1 MRLLGIELL
10 RLRAARRFAAR
21 QAPRARAADAVPP
34 LPVRGWI
41 ESRIVVLGVAAG
53 LFVTIFVLR
62 QTSGNVADTIT
73 LLYLIPISLVALELG
88 LTAGMASAAFAL
100 GLVGVWAL
108 TTHAGLGAVGVFT
121 RCVAYLAVGSVA
133 GRFSDRMRNIQR
145 RQSLLLESGLALAN
159 LTRAE
164 DLPATLAQRA
174 RTLLGSR
181 GARVE
186 LIDRTPVESGV
197 IDEPSEHVPIE
208 TRGVLYGTLAVG
220 AARTISPEDR
230 TTLGLLALQAAVAA
244 ESQRL
249 FQNARERA
257 VLRMELHD
265 ARSHLAERGHQLRE
279 LITSQEAERHHV
291 ADELHEQ
298 AAQTL
303 AGVLLGLRALERELD
318 SDLAAPKLDTLRSNV
333 DSTLRTLRSLAV
345 SLRPPALQLGLQAA
359 LEALAAEARD
369 RGFTEM
375 TVALEGIED
384 LSAEAQTIVY
394 RVVEEALDAVGGAG
408 SVVVRAEPAERE
420 LVIVLDGGARPIAR
434 ERLAV
439 LSARLELVRGTLSA
453 TANGLHAVIRL

>member
-1 MRLLGIELL
+1 MRLPGTKLL

-21 QAPRARAADAVPP
+21 QAPRARAADVDSP

-53 LFVTIFVLR
+53 LFATIFLLR
-62 QTSGNVADTIT
+62 QTSDDVADTIA
-73 LLYLIPISLVALELG
+73 LLYVIPISLVALELG
-88 LTAGMASAAFAL
+88 MMAGVASAAFAL
-100 GLVGVWAL
+100 GLLGVGAL
-108 TTHAGLGAVGVFT
+108 TTHADLEVVGVLT
-121 RCVAYLAVGSVA
+121 RGVAYLAVGGAA

-164 DLPATLAQRA
+164 DLPATLAQDV

-197 IDEPSEHVPIE
+197 IDEPSERVPIE
-208 TRGVLYGTLAVG
+208 TRGVRYGTLAVS

-230 TTLGLLALQAAVAA
+230 VTLGILALQAATAA
-244 ESQRL
+244 ESQRQL
-249 FQNARERA
+249 QDARQRA

-345 SLRPPALQLGLQAA
+345 SLRPPVLQLGLQAA